1 MQDLRL
7 VGVHD
12 DGEHL
17 LLNGTGGEMF
27 RLPIDEALRLAAS
40 RSPAKGAAAASPVA
54 MSPRD
59 IQARIRSG
67 ATAAEVSELSG
78 IPLAKVQR
86 YEGPVLAERDYVAR
100 QARKIEVASP
110 APGHDV
116 YRSAFGDNPAT
127 LGDMVAHRLN
137 AHGIESSSVE
147 WDSWRRPD
155 GTWTVVA
162 RFQTNPGGHASIG
175 EEPPAMWTFSP
186 ARKSLQNANRW
197 AQQLSELEPLDGPV
211 PARRLTAVS
220 DRPFDFETDAE
231 AAAARTATG
240 QPGKDSD
247 GLLDML
253 RSRRGQRL
261 GTDEDGDDALALL
274 LTNGVPAAHPRPAE
288 VVAESGEDE
297 SVTAVEGSSE
307 ASDEPKAPAA
317 KGDSFTRKREGRASM
332 LSRLSLAPRHTEH
345 DDRLKLHGGVST
357 ETREITIVA
366 SPRRPVT
373 NSPVTGRPATEGM
386 VPASNEESRTGSG
399 SATADADAGPDAGTA
414 AHGRAAQGT
423 AAHGTAAPGLAGDT
437 ATGDA
442 LAADALAADTA
453 EGDAA
458 ASTESGPAREAV
470 SVGQSGW
477 NRDATANAGLDEL
490 LGGGGPG
497 RSRHDAPA
505 GPRNDSDAEPPE
517 RQPSKPKRSS
527 VPSWDEIVFGAR
539 GD

>member
-17 LLNGTGGEMF
+17 LLSGTVGEMF
-27 RLPIDEALRLAAS
+27 QLPIDEALRVAAS
-40 RSPAKGAAAASPVA
+40 RSPAKVRVGATPVA
-54 MSPRD
+54 LSPRD

-67 ATAAEVSELSG
+67 STAAEVSELSG
-78 IPLAKVQR
+78 IPLSKVQR
-86 YEGPVLAERDYVAR
+86 YEGPVLAEREYVAL

-116 YRSAFGDNPAT
+116 YRSAFGDNPAS
-127 LGDMVAHRLN
+127 LAEMVAHRLT
-137 AHGIESSSVE
+137 AHGIESSTVE

-155 GTWTVVA
+155 GNWTVVA
-162 RFQTNPGGHASIG
+162 RFETKPGGSTSIG
-175 EEPPAMWTFSP
+175 EEPPALWTFNP

-211 PARRLTAVS
+211 PARRLSAVS

-231 AAAARTATG
+231 AAAARTAAG
-240 QPGKDSD
+240 QQGKEAD

-261 GTDEDGDDALALL
+261 GVDEDGDDALALL
-274 LTNGVPAAHPRPAE
+274 LTNGVPAAHPRP
-288 VVAESGEDE
+288 SDM
-297 SVTAVEGSSE
+297 AVEPQADPEESRSGAPTGDE
-307 ASDEPKAPAA
+307 ATTSAA

-332 LSRLSLAPRHTEH
+332 LSRLSLAPRHSG
-345 DDRLKLHGGVST
+345 DDDELLKLHDGIST

-366 SPRRPVT
+366 SPLRPVT
-373 NSPVTGRPATEGM
+373 ADPDGDSVNEPRSSAPA
-386 VPASNEESRTGSG
+386 
-399 SATADADAGPDAGTA
+399 
-414 AHGRAAQGT
+414 
-423 AAHGTAAPGLAGDT
+423 
-437 ATGDA
+437 
-442 LAADALAADTA
+442 
-453 EGDAA
+453 
-458 ASTESGPAREAV
+458 ARETTPNV
-470 SVGQSGW
+470 
-477 NRDATANAGLDEL
+477 GLDEL
-490 LGGGGPG
+490 LGGGGSPRG
-497 RSRHDAPA
+497 DSDDTPA
-505 GPRNDSDAEPPE
+505 GARGDREAEQPE